1 LSRCTHAC
9 TVAAGRG
16 EPAEP
21 GVNATARLGGDGA
34 EWRPYDALKHARVT
48 RAVGEAA
55 ALR

>member
-34 EWRPYDALKHARVT
+34 EWRPYDALKHALVT

-55 ALR
+55 ALH